1 MKHYTEAIRRNPDD
15 AILYSNRAA
24 CYQKLAEFPLA
35 LKDCETCIK
44 LDPNF
49 GKWMSKFHMKV
60 YLNFLSTLKFYLI
73 FFFKLKS
80 YFKCCLL
87 ISDMHLN
94 YDQFLIFVFL
104 FYVFSMVYII

>member
-1 MKHYTEAIRRNPDD
+1 MFCLILGDYPAAIKHYTEAIRRNPDD

-49 GKWMSKFHMKV
+49 GKLYS
-60 YLNFLSTLKFYLI
+60 
-73 FFFKLKS
+73 
-80 YFKCCLL
+80 
-87 ISDMHLN
+87 
-94 YDQFLIFVFL
+94 L
-104 FYVFSMVYII
+104 FQGEVGCTSVS

>member
-1 MKHYTEAIRRNPDD
+1 MLSFILGDYPASMKHYTEAIRRNPDD

-49 GKWMSKFHMKV
+49 GKF
-60 YLNFLSTLKFYLI
+60 FY
-73 FFFKLKS
+73 
-80 YFKCCLL
+80 
-87 ISDMHLN
+87 
-94 YDQFLIFVFL
+94 
-104 FYVFSMVYII
+104 YVFYF